1 MMNTQIPNLD
11 AILHNVARPAR
22 YTGGEWNQVKKDWD
36 KTALR
41 IALAYPDLYDI
52 GMSNM
57 GIPILYR
64 IINDNPDALCE
75 RVYTP
80 WTDMIAEMHRNVLP
94 LYSLETHHPIK
105 DFDVLGFSLGYELI
119 YTNVLTML
127 DLAGIPLFAR
137 ERKDNDPIIIAGGS
151 SALNPEPMSDFIDFF
166 VLGDGEEVLVELI
179 AVLQEWRKQK
189 GTRKELLARVA
200 AVSGVYV
207 PSFYEVKYRAEG
219 FFKSITPL
227 VPQAKTSIQR
237 RIVSSLGPLVTKPIV
252 PYIETVHDRGALEIQ
267 RGCSRGCRFCQG
279 GVIYRPVRERPPEE
293 VIKAVGEIIAN
304 CGYNEVSLVSLSS
317 SDYPDIQQVVDKLMA
332 RYHDQ
337 RLSLQLPSLRIDNFS
352 LELMDALSEGRRT
365 GLTFAPEAGTDRL
378 RRAINK
384 PITTDEI
391 LSTAAAAFERG
402 WTGLKLYFMLG
413 LPTET
418 MEDVQGI
425 ADLVDAVRLTG
436 GKAPRRR
443 PQLRVSVSTFV
454 PKPHTPFQWV
464 GQDDEATLSAKQELL
479 NRELN
484 RRGVRL
490 SWSDNKSSL
499 LEATLSR
506 GDRRLG
512 QVIYNAWRNGA
523 IYDAWSELFK
533 YECWAKAFDEAELDP
548 AFYARRERSLDEPLP
563 WGHIDAG
570 VSTEFLKREY
580 NLAISGNITPDCR
593 FALCHR
599 CGLEECTTIC
609 REKQRK
615 AAA

>member
-1 MMNTQIPNLD
+1 MNTQIPNLD

-22 YTGGEWNQVKKDWD
+22 YTGGEWNQVKKDWAQ
-36 KTALR
+36 TALR

-94 LYSLETHHPIK
+94 LYSLETHHPIR

-119 YTNVLTML
+119 YTNVLTIL

-137 ERKDNDPIIIAGGS
+137 ERRDNDPIIIAGGS

-267 RGCSRGCRFCQG
+267 RGCSRGCRFCQAS
-279 GVIYRPVRERPPEE
+279 VIYRPVRERPPEE

-378 RRAINK
+378 RRVINK

-418 MEDVQGI
+418 MEDVKGI

-436 GKAPRRR
+436 GKAPGRR

-464 GQDDEATLSAKQELL
+464 GQNDEATLSAKQELL

-484 RRGVRL
+484 RKGVHL

-593 FALCHR
+593 FAPCHR
-599 CGLEECTTIC
+599 CGLEECTDIC
-609 REKQRK
+609 QGKQKK